1 MSDDRPVSM
10 YEILTALYP
19 KGAIW
24 EPKRFELGTAPGN
37 DLITNGT
44 FDTDLTGW
52 TVDGFRGGADWY
64 AGGVARV
71 YIEGLA

>member
-1 MSDDRPVSM
+1 M

-19 KGAIW
+19 KGALW

-44 FDTDLTGW
+44 FDTDLSGW
-52 TVDGFRGGADWY
+52 TDYGSTGSGEQAGVYWSTGKAHFFY
-64 AGGVARV
+64 AA
-71 YIEGLA
+71 A